1 MAALS
6 PYTAAVFMSQD
17 RARVMLGV
25 AARVC
30 AAALLGLVPSAL
42 AAQTDAAA
50 GGAEDSGEG
59 FTFEEDEGFVF
70 EEDDGF
76 IFEEEEVGAVSTG
89 APVARFLQEGLDY
102 YNSGRYEDASIYFWT
117 VAQENDVSADGLRPR
132 AEFELAKT
140 LVQMRLLQGAMLF
153 FDEII
158 AVGSPHPFF
167 EASAPWVLSIAR
179 ELPGDIEMLRRVAA
193 FRDVFPDR
201 IEPKYRDE
209 FAFMLGQHFYNVG
222 ELDEALRYLSF
233 VSDVSDY
240 YPRALFLGGI
250 THVRRYEAQP
260 AVDRFIELLVL
271 IEESRSTDELEALRQ
286 LTELSMA
293 RTFYS
298 TGEYDKAIRYYGGI
312 RQRSPYWLDALFESS
327 WGYFQTDQYNRALG
341 NLHSLNSPFFDDE
354 YYPEAPILQAV
365 ILFYNCRFDELRVVL
380 DEFDY
385 SYAPVREE
393 LEALIG
399 EFQTNAEFFA
409 FAEDAD
415 ARLGRRFDPRLQR
428 ITNAALSDR
437 SIVNARAFL
446 EQLDR
451 ELEAIET
458 ADLGWSRS
466 ALGDFLA
473 QEILVSRELSLGQAG
488 QLVRNRLEGV
498 LDELRSKE
506 RDAAAILIE
515 TDLAEANAISPEL
528 RAELFRGRQAATPQS
543 AHQEQMLWEF
553 EGEYWRDELGFYF
566 YELDSACE

>member
-1 MAALS
+1 MGQSRGHALFGWLPPFGVGLALFFAAS
-6 PYTAAVFMSQD
+6 SGWSQE
-17 RARVMLGV
+17 G
-25 AARVC
+25 
-30 AAALLGLVPSAL
+30 S
-42 AAQTDAAA
+42 
-50 GGAEDSGEG
+50 SGEG
-59 FTFEEDEGFVF
+59 VASEDEGFVF

-76 IFEEEEVGAVSTG
+76 IFEEDDGFIFEEEEVGTVTSS

-117 VAQENDVSADGLRPR
+117 VLEENDVAADGLRPR

-140 LVQMRLLQGAMLF
+140 LVQMRLLQGALLF

-167 EASAPWVLSIAR
+167 EASAPWVLSVAR
-179 ELPGDIEMLRRVAA
+179 ELPGDVEMLRRVAS

-201 IEPKYRDE
+201 VEPKYRDE
-209 FAFMLGQHFYNVG
+209 FAYMLGQHFYNVG
-222 ELDEALRYLSF
+222 ELDDALRYLGF
-233 VSDVSDY
+233 VSDVSEY
-240 YPRALFLGGI
+240 YPRALFLSGI

-271 IEESRSTDELEALRQ
+271 IEESRSTDELNALRQ

-298 TGEYDKAIRYYGGI
+298 TGEYDKAVRYYGRI

-327 WGYFQTDQYNRALG
+327 WAYFQTDQYNRALG

-365 ILFYNCRFDELRVVL
+365 ILFYNCRFDELRLVL

-385 SYAPVREE
+385 SYVPVREE
-393 LEALIG
+393 LEALID
-399 EFQTNAEFFA
+399 EFATNADFYA

-415 ARLGRRFDPRLQR
+415 SRLARRFDPRLQR

-437 SIVNARAFL
+437 SIVNARAFI
-446 EQLDR
+446 EQLDL

-498 LDELRSKE
+498 LQELQSKE

-528 RAELFRGRQAATPQS
+528 RAELFRGRQTPTPQE
-543 AHQEQMLWEF
+543 AHQEQMLWQF